1 MNNIK
6 KLSKKAIIAISAV
19 LAVIVAV
26 LVAGGI
32 YSVVTEQTPGEAVK
46 SIITSDEEKIIGKW
60 QSQDNPGLSAYIF
73 YDDGRYDSYISTV
86 NFSGRYTIKGNEL
99 TITNPSTNKD
109 IVFKYTVNNKELTLS
124 VIEEDGEAPDEP
136 EVRKY
141 DRVDELNQK
150 SVADLLGEIAKK
162 NQDAT
167 ETANEAE

>member
-1 MNNIK
+1 M
-6 KLSKKAIIAISAV
+6 
-19 LAVIVAV
+19 
-26 LVAGGI
+26 
-32 YSVVTEQTPGEAVK
+32 
-46 SIITSDEEKIIGKW
+46 
-60 QSQDNPGLSAYIF
+60 SAYIF